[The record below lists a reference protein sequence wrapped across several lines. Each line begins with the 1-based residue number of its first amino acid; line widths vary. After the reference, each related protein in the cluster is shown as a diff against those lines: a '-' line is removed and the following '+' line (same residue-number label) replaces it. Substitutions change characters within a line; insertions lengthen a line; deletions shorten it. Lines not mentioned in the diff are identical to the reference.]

1 MERASLSIADIHRYD
16 LPCPAKYGLDAKAL
30 PGRKDSEGFH
40 VVYMT
45 FAKDP
50 EDLSH
55 EVLGSNTEAGCR
67 SWDTEGRGSRVE
79 VGSGTRVIL
88 RIKYYLP

>member
-1 MERASLSIADIHRYD
+1 
-16 LPCPAKYGLDAKAL
+16 
-30 PGRKDSEGFH
+30 
-40 VVYMT
+40 MT